1 MSDLAD
7 ELTAATRS
15 MLDRIDI
22 DTETP
27 ARGVSDAL
35 WAALV
40 EAGFTSVD
48 VPAEAGGHGCDT
60 SDAIAVLSTVIGSG
74 ALVPFIEHAMLA
86 AWLSGTNGQ
95 DLAQA
100 TATIG
105 VADAEFVVDDAVEPL
120 RVTGTVRDVVHV
132 SAASTLVI
140 LLPETES
147 SGARVATIS
156 LAHEGVS
163 VTAGSDLLGASI
175 GTVTLDSVPATTT
188 ANCPVTAAD
197 LRQRGALIYAAA
209 MSPAA
214 GTVRDRT
221 VQYATERTQFGRPLA
236 KFQAIQQRLASMAAS
251 TTMMEIASRRAT
263 AAAVSAPRSARTATA
278 AAKVVTSLYS
288 HEVAAAGHQIHGAI
302 GFTSEH
308 PLGRSTTALW
318 AWRDRYGT
326 EREWADVIASDI
338 LDAGSDPWDLITGT
352 APPSGTGAAPDAEH
366 VELSSTERIPQ

>member
-27 ARGVSDAL
+27 ARGVCDAL

-86 AWLSGTNGQ
+86 AWLSGTTGQ
-95 DLAQA
+95 DLGPD
-100 TATIG
+100 TTTLG
-105 VADAEFVVDDAVEPL
+105 VADAGFVVDGSLESL
-120 RVTGTVRDVVHV
+120 RLTGTVRDVVHV
-132 SAASTLVI
+132 SAASSLVI
-140 LLPETES
+140 LVPESEN

-156 LAHEGVS
+156 LAHDGVS
-163 VTAGSDLLGASI
+163 VTVGADLLGASI
-175 GTVTLDSVPATTT
+175 GTVALDSVPAMTL
-188 ANCPVTAAD
+188 ADCPVTDID

-209 MSPAA
+209 MSAAA
-214 GTVRDRT
+214 GTVRDRS
-221 VQYATERTQFGRPLA
+221 VHYASERTQFGRPLA

-251 TTMMEIASRRAT
+251 TTMMQIASRRAV
-263 AAAVSAPRSARTATA
+263 AADSGDPRVARTATA
-278 AAKVVTSLYS
+278 AARVVTSLYS

-352 APPSGTGAAPDAEH
+352 ATTSGIEP
-366 VELSSTERIPQ
+366 VSTERTSQ

>member
-7 ELTAATRS
+7 ELIAATRS
-15 MLDRIDI
+15 MLDRIDT

-27 ARGVSDAL
+27 AQGVSDAL

-48 VPAEAGGHGCDT
+48 VPTEAGGHGCDT

-86 AWLSGTNGQ
+86 AWLSGTTGHDLGQ
-95 DLAQA
+95 G

-105 VADAEFVVDDAVEPL
+105 TSDAGFVVDESGEQPC
-120 RVTGTVRDVVHV
+120 VTGTVRDVVHV
-132 SAASTLVI
+132 SAASSLVI
-140 LLPETES
+140 LLPETENS
-147 SGARVATIS
+147 AGRVATIS
-156 LAHEGVS
+156 LADDGVS
-163 VTAGSDLLGASI
+163 ITAGSDLLGASI
-175 GTVTLDSVPATTT
+175 GTVTLDSVPATI
-188 ANCPVTAAD
+188 AECPVTTAD
-197 LRQRGALIYAAA
+197 LRQRGALVYAAA
-209 MSPAA
+209 LAAAA

-221 VQYATERTQFGRPLA
+221 VQYASERVQFGRPLT

-251 TTMMEIASRRAT
+251 TTMMEIACRRA
-263 AAAVSAPRSARTATA
+263 AAGASSDRRSARSATA

-326 EREWADVIASDI
+326 EREWADVIAAQI
-338 LDAGSDPWDLITGT
+338 LDDGSDPWDLITAT
-352 APPSGTGAAPDAEH
+352 ATTSGIEQP
-366 VELSSTERIPQ
+366 STERTSQ

>member
-1 MSDLAD
+1 MSDLAN

-86 AWLSGTNGQ
+86 AWVSGTAGQ
-95 DLAQA
+95 DLGQG

-105 VADAEFVVDDAVEPL
+105 VADAGLVVDDSVEPL
-120 RVTGTVRDVVHV
+120 RVSGIVRDVVHV
-132 SAASTLVI
+132 SAASMLVI
-140 LLPETES
+140 LLPESEN

-156 LAHEGVS
+156 LDHDGVS
-163 VTAGSDLLGASI
+163 VTAGRDLLGASI
-175 GTVTLDSVPATTT
+175 GSVTLDYVPATT
-188 ANCPVTAAD
+188 ANCPVTAAEV
-197 LRQRGALIYAAA
+197 RQRGALIYAAA
-209 MSPAA
+209 MAAAA

-221 VQYATERTQFGRPLA
+221 VQYASERTQFGRPLT

-251 TTMMEIASRRAT
+251 TTMMEIASRRA
-263 AAAVSAPRSARTATA
+263 AAAASSAPQSARSATA

-318 AWRDRYGT
+318 AWRDRYGA
-326 EREWADVIASDI
+326 EREWADVIASDV

-352 APPSGTGAAPDAEH
+352 APPSGTAAAPDDGHAKP
-366 VELSSTERIPQ
+366 SSTERISQ

>member
-7 ELTAATRS
+7 ELIAATRS

-86 AWLSGTNGQ
+86 AWLSGTTGHE
-95 DLAQA
+95 LGPG

-105 VADAEFVVDDAVEPL
+105 VADVGFILDESVEPL

-132 SAASTLVI
+132 SAASSLVI
-140 LLPETES
+140 LLPETEN

-156 LAHEGVS
+156 LAHDGVS

-175 GTVTLDSVPATTT
+175 GTVTLDSVPATT
-188 ANCPVTAAD
+188 ADCPVTIAD
-197 LRQRGALIYAAA
+197 LRQRGALVYAAA
-209 MSPAA
+209 IAAAA

-221 VQYATERTQFGRPLA
+221 VHYASERTQFGRPLT

-251 TTMMEIASRRAT
+251 ATMMEIASRRA
-263 AAAVSAPRSARTATA
+263 AAAASSDLRAARSATA

-318 AWRDRYGT
+318 AWRDRYGS
-326 EREWADVIASDI
+326 EREWADVIAAQI
-338 LDAGSDPWDLITGT
+338 LDEGTDPWDLITGSAT
-352 APPSGTGAAPDAEH
+352 TSGTEPA
-366 VELSSTERIPQ
+366 STERTSQ

>member
-7 ELTAATRS
+7 ELIAATRS

-27 ARGVSDAL
+27 AQGMSDAL
-35 WAALV
+35 WSALV

-60 SDAIAVLSTVIGSG
+60 ADAIAVLSTVIGSG

-86 AWLSGTNGQ
+86 AWLSGTVGQ
-95 DLAQA
+95 DLGPG

-105 VADAEFVVDDAVEPL
+105 MADAGFVVDESFEPS

-132 SAASTLVI
+132 SVASSLVI
-140 LLPETES
+140 LLPETEN

-156 LAHEGVS
+156 PAHDGVS
-163 VTAGSDLLGASI
+163 VTAGTDLLGASI
-175 GTVTLDSVPATTT
+175 GTVTLDSVPATT
-188 ANCPVTAAD
+188 ADCPVTAGD
-197 LRQRGALIYAAA
+197 LRQRGALVYAAA
-209 MSPAA
+209 LAAAA
-214 GTVRDRT
+214 GTVRDRS
-221 VQYATERTQFGRPLA
+221 VHYASERTQFGRPLT

-251 TTMMEIASRRAT
+251 TTMMEIACRRA
-263 AAAVSAPRSARTATA
+263 AAASSTPWAARSATA

-352 APPSGTGAAPDAEH
+352 ATTSGIEP
-366 VELSSTERIPQ
+366 LSTERTSQ